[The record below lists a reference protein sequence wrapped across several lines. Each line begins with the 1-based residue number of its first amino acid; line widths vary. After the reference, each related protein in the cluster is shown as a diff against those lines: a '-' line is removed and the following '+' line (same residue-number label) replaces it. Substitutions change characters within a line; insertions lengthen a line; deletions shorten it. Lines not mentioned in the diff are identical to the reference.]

1 MSALR
6 IGTVRLRPHYPTV
19 VVPVTDRT
27 PPRPIILATSIGVDF
42 VEARVDLFRK
52 PEAAAAGSFIDAVR
66 RSVPVLVTIRSADEG
81 GDWKESESERLAL
94 YRALLPSADAV
105 DVELAASIR
114 PAVVRAARALRRPV
128 VLSHHDFKRTPADA
142 ALDRIVARGFKAGAS
157 IVKIAARVQDDRDTT
172 RLAGL
177 LARHAGRPLVEI
189 GMGEHGVKT
198 RVLFPAL
205 GSLFTFAAL
214 DRGTAPGQLPL
225 VALLRELTLHY
236 PGFAPRSRVLT
247 RSRRKRNF

>member
-1 MSALR
+1 MRALR
-6 IGTVRLRPHYPTV
+6 FGTVRLRPHYPTV
-19 VVPVTDRT
+19 VVPITDRA
-27 PPRPIILATSIGVDF
+27 PARSVVLATGIGVDF

-52 PEAAAAGSFIDAVR
+52 QDAESAGAFIDEVR
-66 RSVPVLVTIRSADEG
+66 PSVPVLLTVRSADEG
-81 GDWKESESERLAL
+81 GEWNGTEAERLAL
-94 YRALLPSADAV
+94 YRALLPKVDAV

-114 PAVVRAARALRRPV
+114 AGVVRAARALRRPV
-128 VLSHHDFKRTPADA
+128 VLSHHDFERTPADA
-142 ALDRIVARGFKAGAS
+142 VLDRVVARGFQSGAH
-157 IVKIAARVQDDRDTT
+157 IVKLAARVRDDRDTT

-177 LARHAGRPLVEI
+177 LARHDGKALVVI

-236 PGFAPRSRVLT
+236 PGFAPRTRVLT
-247 RSRRKRNF
+247 RSRRRRKF

>member
-6 IGTVRLRPHYPTV
+6 VGKVRLRPHYPTV
-19 VVPVTDRT
+19 VVPITDRT
-27 PPRPIILATSIGVDF
+27 PARSIVLATGIGVDF

-52 PEAAAAGSFIDAVR
+52 RGATDATSFIDEVR
-66 RSVPVLVTIRSADEG
+66 GSVPVLVTIRSADEG
-81 GDWKESESERLAL
+81 GDWKETEAERLAL

-114 PAVVRAARALRRPV
+114 PAVVRAAHALRRPV
-128 VLSHHDFKRTPADA
+128 VLSHHDFAHTPPDA
-142 ALDRIVARGFKAGAS
+142 ALDRIVSLGFRAGAD
-157 IVKIAARVQDDRDTT
+157 IVKLAARVRDDRDTT

-177 LARHAGRPLVEI
+177 LARHAGRPLVVI

-236 PGFAPRSRVLT
+236 PDFAPRTRVLT

>member
-6 IGTVRLRPHYPTV
+6 IGRVRLRPHHPTV
-19 VVPVTDRT
+19 IVPVTDRT
-27 PPRPIILATSIGVDF
+27 PPRTIVLATDIGVDLA
-42 VEARVDLFRK
+42 EARVDLFRK
-52 PEAAAAGSFIDAVR
+52 RAPAAALQFIDAIR
-66 RSVPVLVTIRSADEG
+66 RSLPVLVTIRAAAEG
-81 GDWKESESERLAL
+81 GAFRDSEPERLAL

-105 DVELAASIR
+105 DVELAAAIR
-114 PAVVRAARALRRPV
+114 PAVVRAAHDAGLPV
-128 VLSHHDFKRTPADA
+128 VLSHHDFRRTPPDA
-142 ALDRIVARGFKAGAS
+142 ELDRLVARGFRAGAD
-157 IVKIAARVQDDRDTT
+157 IVKIAAHVRDDRDTT
-172 RLAGL
+172 RLAGF
-177 LARHAGRPLVEI
+177 LARHPDRALVVI

-214 DRGTAPGQLPL
+214 GRGTAPGQLPL

-236 PGFAPRSRVLT
+236 PGFAPRTRVLT

>member
-6 IGTVRLRPHYPTV
+6 IGTFRLRPQHPTV
-19 VVPVTDRT
+19 IVPITDRT
-27 PPRPIILATSIGVDF
+27 PARHIVLASGIGVDL

-52 PEAAAAGSFIDAVR
+52 RTPAAAAEFIGAVR
-66 RSVPVLVTIRSADEG
+66 KSLPVLVTIRSADEG
-81 GDWKESESERLAL
+81 GAWRATEEERLEL
-94 YRALLPSADAV
+94 YRGLMPSADAV
-105 DVELAASIR
+105 DVELGATIR
-114 PAVVRAARALRRPV
+114 PAVVRAAHRAGLPV
-128 VLSHHDFKRTPADA
+128 VLSHHDFRRTPPDA
-142 ALDRIVARGFKAGAS
+142 ELERIVSRGFRAGAD
-157 IVKIAARVQDDRDTT
+157 IVKIAAHVRDDRDTT

-177 LARHAGRPLVEI
+177 LARHVDRALCVI

-205 GSLFTFAAL
+205 GSLFTFGAL
-214 DRGTAPGQLPL
+214 GRATAPGQLPL